1 VVKGALA
8 AYGGNLER
16 TSMHEQLKSAGSTS
30 QTTGSGGGGGAH
42 SVQSKTAEV
51 NRRNQRGPQDMRIL
65 LTTSK
70 AGMHFGNDGEGK
82 LYVTRVLKGGAAYDM
97 GVQVNDKIMAVNG
110 VVSVRREGGGACVLL
125 GVSCLSFVV
134 CLC

>member
-1 VVKGALA
+1 LSRDLDAVAKLYNQTSSKKNVVKGALA

-30 QTTGSGGGGGAH
+30 HTTGGGGH

-110 VVSVRREGGGACVLL
+110 VVSV
-125 GVSCLSFVV
+125 
-134 CLC
+134 